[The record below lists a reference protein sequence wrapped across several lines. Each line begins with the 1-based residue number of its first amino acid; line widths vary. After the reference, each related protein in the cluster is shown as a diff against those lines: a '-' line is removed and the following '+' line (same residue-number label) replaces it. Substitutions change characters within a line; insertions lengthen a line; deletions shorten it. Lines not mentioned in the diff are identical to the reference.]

1 MHTLVYIT
9 EMYINEKK
17 FPPNNCII
25 GLFPMPTTVW
35 LGFNY
40 CKKVKKKNSHRKHLI
55 IYYCIYYLTV
65 FTNAPNTV
73 PGNILTINRP

>member
-1 MHTLVYIT
+1 
-9 EMYINEKK
+9 MYINEKKK

-40 CKKVKKKNSHRKHLI
+40 CKKVKKKKK
-55 IYYCIYYLTV
+55 LTQE
-65 FTNAPNTV
+65 TLN
-73 PGNILTINRP
+73 NILLYLLFNSLYECTKYRTG